1 MPSPVKP
8 RSRIARFFFAH
19 LGTLIAIVTF
29 VVIAGGEQMSEAGV
43 ARGLWAAFIL
53 ASAYLLLAWGMGE
66 HKQFDLVV
74 WALFGVGVLGVVAG
88 IQPLVYAYRVYFGA
102 LLFGSFAV
110 AAIVP
115 LVLGHEPFTHWHA
128 VRGTP
133 RWQHDTPAFATSN
146 RVLTG
151 FWAILFILAAISCFS
166 HPTDPTYTFVYP
178 NLLVLVGITSA
189 YWLLPLW
196 FKLFP
201 PPLPDRAEPLIMG
214 MPWVFDPKAAA
225 GVRALIQF
233 RVSGERPGDYFVA
246 VKDGR
251 CESFEG
257 RADRADVTLHVSDAV
272 WVDIAAG
279 RLDGTQA
286 IADGRY
292 TVEGDY
298 LVLAKLPQW
307 FPTKAPGT

>member
-1 MPSPVKP
+1 MPSPVTP

-19 LGTLIAIVTF
+19 LGTLISIVAF
-29 VVIAGGEQMSEAGV
+29 VVIAGSENMSEAGV
-43 ARGLWAAFIL
+43 ARGLWTAFTL

-74 WALFGVGVLGVVAG
+74 WALFGVGVLAVVAG
-88 IQPLVYAYRVYFGA
+88 IRPLVYAYRVYFGA

-110 AAIVP
+110 AAAVP
-115 LVLGHEPFTHWHA
+115 LVLGREPFTHWHA

-133 RWQHDTPAFATSN
+133 SWQHSTPAFTTSN

-151 FWAILFILAAISCFS
+151 FWAVLFTLAAISCVS
-166 HPTDPTYTFVYP
+166 HPADPTYTFVYP
-178 NLLVLVGITSA
+178 NLLVVVGVTSP

-214 MPWVFDPKAAA
+214 MPFAFDPKAAA
-225 GVRALIQF
+225 GGRALIQF
-233 RVSGERPGDYFVA
+233 RVTGDRPGEYYVA
-246 VKDGR
+246 VQNGR

-257 RADRADVTLHVSDAV
+257 RADRADVTVHTPDQV

-286 IADGRY
+286 IAEGRY
-292 TVEGDY
+292 SVEGDY
-298 LVLAKLPQW
+298 LVLTKLQAW
-307 FPTKAPGT
+307 FKAPGT

>member
-1 MPSPVKP
+1 MAYPPQP
-8 RSRIARFFFAH
+8 RSRVARFFFAH
-19 LGTLIAIVTF
+19 LGTLISIVAF
-29 VVIAGGEQMSEAGV
+29 IVVAGGEQFSAAAV
-43 ARGLWAAFIL
+43 ARGLWTAFTL

-74 WALFGVGVLGVVAG
+74 WGLFGVGVLAVVAG
-88 IQPLVYAYRVYFGA
+88 MRPLVDAYRFYFGA

-110 AAIVP
+110 AASVP
-115 LVLGHEPFTHWHA
+115 LLLGREPFTHWHA

-133 RWQHDTPAFATSN
+133 RWQHATPAFATSN
-146 RVLTG
+146 RVLTA
-151 FWAILFILAAISCFS
+151 FWALLFTLAAISCAS
-166 HPTDPTYTFVYP
+166 RPADPMFTFVYP
-178 NLLVLVGITSA
+178 NLLVVVGVTA
-189 YWLLPLW
+189 PYWLLPPW
-196 FKLFP
+196 FRLFP

-214 MPWVFDPKAAA
+214 MPLVFDSKAAA
-225 GVRALIQF
+225 GARALIQF
-233 RVSGERPGDYFVA
+233 RVIGERPGEYYVA

-257 RADRADVTLHVSDAV
+257 RADRADLTVSTPDDV

-298 LVLAKLPQW
+298 LVLAKLQTW
-307 FPTKAPGT
+307 FPTKALVT

>member
-19 LGTLIAIVTF
+19 LGTLISIVAF
-29 VVIAGGEQMSEAGV
+29 IVIAGSEQMSEAGV
-43 ARGLWAAFIL
+43 ARGLWTAFTL

-66 HKQFDLVV
+66 HKQFDVVV
-74 WALFGVGVLGVVAG
+74 WALFGLGVLAVVAG
-88 IQPLVYAYRVYFGA
+88 IRPLVYAYRVYFGA

-110 AAIVP
+110 AAAVP
-115 LVLGHEPFTHWHA
+115 LVLGREPFTHWHA

-133 RWQHDTPAFATSN
+133 SWQHATPAFTSSN
-146 RVLTG
+146 RVLTA
-151 FWAILFILAAISCFS
+151 FWAVLFTLATISCVSYPF
-166 HPTDPTYTFVYP
+166 DPTYTFVYP
-178 NLLVLVGITSA
+178 NLLVLVGITSP

-196 FKLFP
+196 FKLVP
-201 PPLPDRAEPLIMG
+201 PPMPDRAEPLIMG
-214 MPWVFDPKAAA
+214 MPFVFDPKAAA
-225 GVRALIQF
+225 GERALIQF
-233 RVSGERPGDYFVA
+233 RVTGERPGEYYVA

-257 RADRADVTLHVSDAV
+257 RADRADVTVHTPDQV

-298 LVLAKLPQW
+298 LVLAKLQTW
-307 FPTKAPGT
+307 FPTRAQGT